1 MARTFDRAFTKEF
14 QKMARRSEHTP
25 LDDHGQ
31 PLSGFLNRKRRVE
44 RDISELL
51 GLAKGMLSDGMVN
64 DQEAQYLNAWGQNH
78 PDALAQW
85 PTMLIFARLRQIL
98 HDGSVDDDERTEL
111 HELLSS
117 LVGGTASLLLGYEG
131 ATTLP
136 LDNPPPLVCYGPD
149 EVFVFT
155 GKFAYGPRHKCE
167 EEVTERRSK
176 CESDVTRRTTF
187 LVIGTFGSEDWVHTS
202 YGRKIQRA
210 VDLRNSGF
218 PIRIVGED
226 HWTSTLSLGV

>member
-1 MARTFDRAFTKEF
+1 MPRRT
-14 QKMARRSEHTP
+14 QPPP
-25 LDDHGQ
+25 LDDNGQ
-31 PLSGFLNRKRRVE
+31 PLNGFLNKKRRIE

-51 GLAKGMLSDGMVN
+51 GLAKGMLSDGVVN
-64 DQEAQYLNAWGQNH
+64 DQEAQYLGAWGQNH

-85 PTMLIFARLRQIL
+85 PTMLIFTRLQQIL
-98 HDGSVDDDERTEL
+98 DDGRLDDKERIEL

-136 LDNPPPLVCYGPD
+136 LDIPPPAVSYGPG

-155 GKFAYGPRHKCE
+155 GKFAYGPRYKCE
-167 EEVTERRSK
+167 EEVAGRRST
-176 CESDVTRRTTF
+176 CEADVTRRTTF
-187 LVIGTFGSEDWVHTS
+187 LVIGTFGSEDWVHTT

-210 VDLRNSGF
+210 VELRNSGW
-218 PIRIVGED
+218 PIRIVGEE
-226 HWTSTLSLGV
+226 HWASTLSLGV